1 MRRRITKGR
10 VNISLAIEEISLR
23 QKKYTEYIHHTMSVT
38 STDYNTA
45 KELVRRELGFK
56 VMSRS
61 LKMI

>member
-23 QKKYTEYIHHTMSVT
+23 QKKYTEYILHTMSVT

-56 VMSRS
+56 VMSRT
-61 LKMI
+61 LQMI